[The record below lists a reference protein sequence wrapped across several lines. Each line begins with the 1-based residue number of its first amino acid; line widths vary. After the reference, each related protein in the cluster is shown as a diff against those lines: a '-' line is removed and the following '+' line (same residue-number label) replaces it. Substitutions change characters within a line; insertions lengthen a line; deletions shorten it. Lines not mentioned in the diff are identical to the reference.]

1 MQSELR
7 AEDLV
12 LPENEKQTA
21 NRYAQSR
28 QGKSVPVRIVI
39 GQSHVSDLVPQVRVP
54 PLDDNLGRRGRVLD
68 DPRLANGRRIWG
80 TTANLGRRA
89 PVVKLQ
95 ARPANSRVSVA
106 TFTFS
111 PSLMKRG
118 TRISRPVS
126 SFTTFVTVPLEESP
140 LTPGSA

>member
-1 MQSELR
+1 LQESIDPELKTAMQSELR

-68 DPRLANGRRIWG
+68 DPG
-80 TTANLGRRA
+80 
-89 PVVKLQ
+89 
-95 ARPANSRVSVA
+95 
-106 TFTFS
+106 
-111 PSLMKRG
+111 
-118 TRISRPVS
+118 
-126 SFTTFVTVPLEESP
+126 
-140 LTPGSA
+140 